1 VARPT
6 FITLGPTCHEN
17 ALLHYLEFQ
26 GVEGARIVLVEDLLV
41 AIGRIRE
48 EPNASSTPSS
58 SAHSPRRGFGVN
70 ALFV

>member
-26 GVEGARIVLVEDLLV
+26 VEGARIVLVEDLLG

-58 SAHSPRRGFGVN
+58 SAHSPRHGFGVN